1 MAASKLAILSVFLAL
16 ILSQI
21 RADASVPAEEDEPVK
36 LPRSDGP
43 DSSALKIELDQL
55 RAKIHSLGSFLS
67 SSANSRVYW
76 TKFGLL
82 GEICDFSSVCRFDF
96 FPRFSRHPN
105 RCY

>member
-43 DSSALKIELDQL
+43 ESSALKIELDQL
-55 RAKIHSLGSFLS
+55 RAKIHSLKFDSGEKIKELKKKNELIEEEEVIQENSDSIS
-67 SSANSRVYW
+67 SLQS
-76 TKFGLL
+76 
-82 GEICDFSSVCRFDF
+82 EIEPLQD
-96 FPRFSRHPN
+96 
-105 RCY
+105 

>member
-1 MAASKLAILSVFLAL
+1 MAASKLAILSVFLAI

-55 RAKIHSLGSFLS
+55 RAKIHSPGSFLS
-67 SSANSRVYW
+67 SSANSSSNR
-76 TKFGLL
+76 KPFIFCFIILL
-82 GEICDFSSVCRFDF
+82 GFLVLF
-96 FPRFSRHPN
+96 
-105 RCY
+105 